1 MLALILSPLYIFA
14 TWLLAF
20 MVNRWLKACFKHTHI
35 LVRILIYGLFIFAA
49 SAMPIG
55 FLLPI
60 SKAKFVFQHYGSMW
74 LGVLLYAMFPAVIY
88 LGFCVVWREHKKRTG
103 STEKMERPRQV
114 AIAAASV
121 GIIFTL
127 LICLYGFL
135 HATDTRIT
143 EYTVE
148 LPKKNCRLDELNAVM
163 VADMHMGCN
172 IGVPEMEKMVK
183 LINECNP
190 DIVFFCG
197 DIFDNIYDAL
207 DDPERLISIYQSINS
222 KYGVYACYG
231 NHDVDEPVLAGFTF
245 NQDEK
250 KVSDPRMDEFLE
262 RAGVRLLRDE
272 GVLIENSFYVYGRP
286 DYARPGRGIIIR
298 NNPKEVISRIYI
310 HLKTIKEGF
319 AASDLPI
326 GEAYDDPL
334 DWGLEK
340 QYEWLLAASDE
351 LPEIDYPVIV
361 LDHEPKELEELSKAG
376 VDLTLS
382 GHTHDGQIFPAN
394 ILLSFISENSY
405 GLKKIGNMTDIVT
418 SGVGLFGPYMR
429 VGTISEICNIKIHF
443 K

>member
-14 TWLLAF
+14 TWLIAF
-20 MVNRWLKACFKHTHI
+20 MVNRWLKACFKKTHI
-35 LVRILIYGLFIFAA
+35 LVRIFIYGLFIFAA

-55 FLLPI
+55 FLLPY
-60 SKAKFVFQHYGSMW
+60 SKTKFAFQHYGSMW
-74 LGVLLYAMFPAVIY
+74 LGVLLYSLFPAVIY
-88 LGFCVVWREHKKRTG
+88 LIFCLLWRIIKKKKGTTQ
-103 STEKMERPRQV
+103 SMERPREI
-114 AIAAASV
+114 AITAASV

-127 LICLYGFL
+127 VICLYGFL

-143 EYTVE
+143 NYTVE
-148 LPKKNCRLDELNAVM
+148 LPKKNSTLDELNVVM

-207 DDPERLISIYQSINS
+207 DDPERLITIYRQIRS
-222 KYGVYACYG
+222 KYGIYACYG
-231 NHDVDEPVLAGFTF
+231 NHDIDEPVLAGFTF

-250 KVSDPRMDEFLE
+250 KESDPRMDEFLE
-262 RAGVRLLRDE
+262 RAGVNLLRDE
-272 GVLIENSFYVYGRP
+272 GVLIADSFYVYGRP
-286 DYARPGRGIIIR
+286 DYARPGRGIEAR
-298 NNPKEVISRIYI
+298 NTAREIV
-310 HLKTIKEGF
+310 
-319 AASDLPI
+319 DLI
-326 GEAYDDPL
+326 NDDLNSTDPL
-334 DWGLEK
+334 DKDYSWITG
-340 QYEWLLAASDE
+340 QTDV
-351 LPEIDYPVIV
+351 PPVIDYPVIV

-394 ILLSFISENSY
+394 ILLKFLAENSY
-405 GLKKIGNMTDIVT
+405 GYKKIGDMDDIVT

-429 VGTISEICNIKIHF
+429 VGTISEVCNIKVRF
-443 K
+443 AE